1 VILKRISRQRYI
13 KRVGM
18 LRNKKAILLSGGM
31 DSIALAYWLR
41 PEVAI
46 TLDYGQK
53 AAEAEIA
60 AAARVAQLLRIEHYV
75 LRIDCSSLGSG
86 DLVGS
91 KPICDAPITE
101 WWPYR
106 NQMLVTLALMKA
118 IQLNVCELMVGSV
131 KTDAQHLD
139 GTPEFYEQLSIL
151 VSMQEGGIKV
161 TAPAIGMTTVELV
174 RQCGIPENILMYA
187 HSCHTA
193 NHPCGKCHGCTK
205 YMFVK
210 EQLGI
215 L

>member
-1 VILKRISRQRYI
+1 MQ
-13 KRVGM
+13 
-18 LRNKKAILLSGGM
+18 RNKRAILLSGGM

-46 TLDYGQK
+46 TLDYGQM
-53 AAEAEIA
+53 AAEAEINA
-60 AAARVAQLLRIEHYV
+60 STMVAELLSMEHYV

-91 KPICDAPITE
+91 KPLSDAPVTE

-118 IQLNVCELMVGSV
+118 IQLDVCELMVGSV
-131 KTDAQHLD
+131 KTDAQHSD
-139 GTPEFYEQLSIL
+139 GTPEFYEQLSRL
-151 VSMQEGGIKV
+151 VAMQEGGIKV

-174 RQCGIPENILMYA
+174 KKSQIPESVLMYA
-187 HSCHTA
+187 HSCHTS
-193 NHPCGKCHGCTK
+193 NQPCGKCHGCNK
-205 YMFVK
+205 YMYVK

>member
-1 VILKRISRQRYI
+1 MQ
-13 KRVGM
+13 
-18 LRNKKAILLSGGM
+18 RNKKAILLSGGM

-41 PEVAI
+41 PEIAI

-53 AAEAEIA
+53 AAKSEIIA
-60 AAARVAQLLRIEHYV
+60 ATQVARLLGMEHHV
-75 LRIDCSSLGSG
+75 LRVDCSSLGSG

-91 KPICDAPITE
+91 KPLSDAPVTE

-118 IQLNVCELMVGSV
+118 IQLDVCELMVGSV
-131 KTDAQHLD
+131 KTDAQHAD
-139 GTPEFYEQLSIL
+139 GTPEFYEQLSKL
-151 VSMQEGGIKV
+151 VSLQEGNLRV

-174 RQCGIPENILMYA
+174 KKSQIPEGILMYA
-187 HSCHTA
+187 HSCHTS
-193 NHPCGKCHGCTK
+193 NHPCGRCHGCNK
-205 YMFVK
+205 YLYVK

>member
-1 VILKRISRQRYI
+1 MILRKILQLLYI

-18 LRNKKAILLSGGM
+18 QRNKKAILLSGGM

-41 PEVAI
+41 PEIAI
-46 TLDYGQK
+46 TLDYGQR
-53 AAEAEIA
+53 AAKAEIA
-60 AAARVAQLLRIEHYV
+60 AASKVAKLLRIEHYV

-91 KPICDAPITE
+91 KPISEAPVTE

-118 IQLNVCELMVGSV
+118 IQLDVSELMVGSV
-131 KTDAQHLD
+131 KTDAQHAD
-139 GTPEFYEQLSIL
+139 GTPEFYEQLSKL
-151 VSMQEGGIKV
+151 VSIQEGSIKV

-174 RQCGIPENILMYA
+174 KECGIPENILMYA

>member
-1 VILKRISRQRYI
+1 MQ
-13 KRVGM
+13 
-18 LRNKKAILLSGGM
+18 RNKKAILLSGGM

-46 TLDYGQK
+46 TLDYGQR

-60 AAARVAQLLRIEHYV
+60 AATRVARILGMEHYV

-91 KPICDAPITE
+91 EPISDAPITE

-118 IQLNVCELMVGSV
+118 IQLGVGELMVGSV

-139 GTPEFYEQLSIL
+139 GTPEFYEQLSKL
-151 VSMQEGGIKV
+151 VSMQEGEIKV
-161 TAPAIGMTTVELV
+161 TAPAIGLTTVELV
-174 RQCGIPENILMYA
+174 RKAGIPDRILMYA
-187 HSCHTA
+187 HSCHTS
-193 NHPCGKCHGCTK
+193 NFPCGRCHGCNK
-205 YMFVK
+205 YMYVK
-210 EQLGI
+210 IGRAHV
-215 L
+215 

>member
-1 VILKRISRQRYI
+1 MQ
-13 KRVGM
+13 
-18 LRNKKAILLSGGM
+18 RNKKAILLSGGM

-46 TLDYGQK
+46 TLDYGQR

-60 AAARVAQLLRIEHYV
+60 AATRVARILGMEHYV

-91 KPICDAPITE
+91 EPISDAPITE
-101 WWPYR
+101 WWPYM

-118 IQLNVCELMVGSV
+118 IQLGVGELMVGSV

-139 GTPEFYEQLSIL
+139 GTPEFYEQLSKL
-151 VSMQEGGIKV
+151 VSMQEGEIKV
-161 TAPAIGMTTVELV
+161 TAPAIGLTTVELV
-174 RQCGIPENILMYA
+174 QKAGIPDRILMYA
-187 HSCHTA
+187 HSCHTS
-193 NHPCGKCHGCTK
+193 NFPCGRCHGCNK
-205 YMFVK
+205 YMYVK

>member
-1 VILKRISRQRYI
+1 MQRS
-13 KRVGM
+13 
-18 LRNKKAILLSGGM
+18 KKAILLSGGM

-46 TLDYGQK
+46 TLDYGQR

-60 AAARVAQLLRIEHYV
+60 AATRVARILGMEHYV

-91 KPICDAPITE
+91 EPISDAPITE

-118 IQLNVCELMVGSV
+118 IQLGVGELMVGSV

-139 GTPEFYEQLSIL
+139 GTPEFYEQLSKL
-151 VSMQEGGIKV
+151 VSMQEGEIKV
-161 TAPAIGMTTVELV
+161 TAPAIGLTTVELV
-174 RQCGIPENILMYA
+174 QKAGIPDRILMYA
-187 HSCHTA
+187 HSCHTS
-193 NHPCGKCHGCTK
+193 NFPCGRCHGCNK
-205 YMFVK
+205 YMYVK